1 MNLDRKQ
8 LGILAGAG
16 VLIAVAGWILF
27 AGNPGERMGTA
38 RTSQTQTATAP
49 TPAQSGST
57 NRVAGVTGGST
68 NTVASAALR
77 PIERDYVQRRWKD
90 WLAGATR
97 DPFQMRPIQPVARDG
112 AEMSSARH
120 LKLSATWL
128 QTGSRLAVI
137 DQRIYG
143 IGDQVNGFRILR
155 IEPGEVH
162 LLGPATTE
170 VINFTTYVPPPPPG
184 QRRPL
189 TNVIDRLLGPER
201 ENLRN

>member
-1 MNLDRKQ
+1 MKLDRQQ
-8 LGILAGAG
+8 LLILAGAA
-16 VLIAVAGWILF
+16 VLLAIAGWLTL
-27 AGNPGERMGTA
+27 AGSGRRPAPRNTSGTSA
-38 RTSQTQTATAP
+38 TTAA
-49 TPAQSGST
+49 TPAKSAST
-57 NRVAGVTGGST
+57 NRVAGASGSAT
-68 NTVASAALR
+68 NRVIPASFR

-90 WLAGATR
+90 WLTGATR
-97 DPFQMRPIQPVARDG
+97 DPFQVRLPREQARTEE
-112 AEMSSARH
+112 EMSSARH

-143 IGDQVNGFRILR
+143 IGDQVNGFQILR

-162 LLGPATTE
+162 LLGPESTE
-170 VINFTTYVPPPPPG
+170 VINFTSYVPPPPPG

-201 ENLRN
+201 ESLRN